1 MNVVAA
7 QLIGL
12 APEWPAPAA
21 SRLRV
26 AGCRCFN
33 CLVLQGP
40 VIGGGGCPEDSD
52 IGFIAIS
59 ILHLCFAKDWPRIC
73 HGCTATMCT
82 VHFQPCR
89 FDDMFFRVLIALIA
103 IAAVLGLV
111 PAKASGIDCGRQPTL
126 TCLAPHILALAQTL
140 LKDKYRAQHVR
151 FAQNELVSANPEVAL
166 RFYLWDDP
174 DPAEW
179 WDIDWIARAGRF
191 DRALALAEKKP
202 DTPDVSDRIRRV
214 GGLVAIAHRLA
225 EAGQTRRAA
234 ELLDKVEP
242 ELIPEVMGEHPIDI
256 AAAEIWVASGQ
267 TGRAKRLFGRTTF
280 SDLAVE
286 SSLALANKH
295 PTLAPVLR
303 GEAKKAAAR
312 ANSSEA
318 WLRVMKDM
326 VERNDIEG
334 AIEAARRGAAAEQ
347 RYPAR
352 AAAERAR
359 LLLRLSRRE
368 EAGKEI
374 DPWRTW
380 AARPRWSDD
389 LPLVTGVLAQLGRD
403 NDIEAAT
410 EMVTGY
416 FARSGAFNKAADHLF
431 RSAGRCALNVLKSR
445 RLPLPC
451 SHRPTIQ
458 SCGGNT
464 TVRSKTL
471 PYRGQPAVT
480 SMVRSHWPRAFATMR
495 SDGRC
500 C

>member
-1 MNVVAA
+1 
-7 QLIGL
+7 
-12 APEWPAPAA
+12 
-21 SRLRV
+21 
-26 AGCRCFN
+26 
-33 CLVLQGP
+33 
-40 VIGGGGCPEDSD
+40 
-52 IGFIAIS
+52 
-59 ILHLCFAKDWPRIC
+59 
-73 HGCTATMCT
+73 
-82 VHFQPCR
+82 
-89 FDDMFFRVLIALIA
+89 MFFRVLIALIA